1 MRTFNRKLENKWTY
15 GSYSSVLLYLAFA
28 PKSLLIPC
36 PFLSFFGI
44 YCPACGGTRAL
55 RALITGEFSLALH
68 ENALV
73 SLLPVLMGF
82 WILLKMKVKSRSILF
97 AYSILIVVAAI
108 TFTVFRNQAGSPLAP
123 FGKI

>member
-15 GSYSSVLLYLAFA
+15 GSYSIVLLYLAFA

-36 PFLSFFGI
+36 PFLSLFGI

-55 RALITGEFSLALH
+55 RALVSGEYSYALH

-73 SLLPVLMGF
+73 TLLPVLLGF
-82 WILLKMKVKSRSILF
+82 WILIKTKVESRSILF
-97 AYSILIVVAAI
+97 TYFFLIVAAALI
-108 TFTVFRNQAGSPLAP
+108 FTVIRNQPGSPLAP
-123 FGKI
+123 FGGI